1 MEPVNHI
8 RELLFHHDCVVV
20 PGFGGFVT
28 NQRPARLD
36 RASGI
41 YYPPSRVVG
50 FNARIDHNDGL
61 LISHISA
68 RFSMNYVDVKKLV
81 DSFVEK
87 VKDRLVAGRTVHFE
101 GIGQFMVDREHN
113 LQFEPDPSANFLTEA
128 YGLSFFRCPDPVSRG
143 KAGKLAAAGR
153 EDEKYPLRAGLSKM
167 LRYAAVGIPLAAALA
182 WGAMNTG
189 VIRELNFNITSLNPF
204 SAVIDSGSAPA
215 GSPHTTPGPGAYPAP
230 PQPGAATSPAGDE
243 LFAAAADDERDDV
256 TTGEQAV
263 TPAPDAGPATP
274 EPLTEAPTVAIR
286 SHYLVAGS
294 FLREANAISLSRQLA
309 NDGYY
314 TSIIESENGMF
325 RVSMYSS
332 QNRREALQMLRKVR
346 AERGSSEIWMLSM

>member
-1 MEPVNHI
+1 MEPVSHI
-8 RELLFHHDCVVV
+8 RELLYHHDCVVV

-28 NQRPARLD
+28 NQRAARID

-41 YYPPSRVVG
+41 FYPPSRVVG

-61 LISHISA
+61 LISQISS
-68 RFSMNYVDVKKLV
+68 RLSMNYVDVKKLV

-101 GIGQFMVDREHN
+101 GIGQFVVDRDHN
-113 LQFEPDPSANFLTEA
+113 LQFEPDPAANFLTEA
-128 YGLSFFRCPDPVSRG
+128 YGLSFFRCPDPASRG
-143 KAGKLAAAGR
+143 KTGKLTTAAR
-153 EDEKYPLRAGLSKM
+153 EERSPLRAGMSKM

-189 VIRELNFNITSLNPF
+189 AIREFNFNITSLNPF
-204 SAVIDSGSAPA
+204 SAVIDSGSGPA
-215 GSPHTTPGPGAYPAP
+215 ASLENTPGPGVYSG
-230 PQPGAATSPAGDE
+230 PGLHGDTTAPAGDG
-243 LFAAAADDERDDV
+243 LFAGTTDREGDDV
-256 TTGEQAV
+256 TAGEQAV
-263 TPAPDAGPATP
+263 TPAPDAESATP
-274 EPLTEAPTVAIR
+274 APPPEAPTVAVR

-294 FLREANAISLSRQLA
+294 FLREANAISLGRQLA
-309 NDGYY
+309 VDGYD
-314 TSIIESENGMF
+314 TSIIESENGMY

-332 QNRREALQMLRKVR
+332 RNRREALQMLRRVR